1 MSSELDSDRFRSVT
15 YPDLDEAVDLV
26 ETGVQNYCT
35 VSIHGK
41 CRVTYSGRADS
52 RLSPGDRL
60 VVVKRDGT
68 VLVHQS
74 EGRKPVNWQPS
85 GSTVSVGVE
94 AGEMVLDSEC
104 YNPREILEVV
114 FEELYQAT
122 RINMKDNRSLS
133 LQKQEEDMVVYIQSK
148 PEVIEEGFRPLKT
161 EYPSKHGRID
171 IYGKDSDGNVVVVE
185 VKRKQ
190 AGPSEVDQL
199 QRYMNDLDGRGYE
212 GHRGILVAPEMSDKG
227 RQNLDDLGLE
237 FRELEPVAAPE
248 PQTSSLDDFT

>member
-1 MSSELDSDRFRSVT
+1 M
-15 YPDLDEAVDLV
+15 
-26 ETGVQNYCT
+26 ETGVSNYFT
-35 VSIHGK
+35 VSLYGR

-85 GSTVSVGVE
+85 GSHVSVLRE
-94 AGEMVLDSEC
+94 EDELLLESEC

-114 FEELYQAT
+114 FEEVYQTT
-122 RINMKDNRSLS
+122 RIKMKDNKSIS
-133 LQKQEEDMVVYIQSK
+133 LQKQEEDMVVYIQDN
-148 PEVIEEGFRPLKT
+148 PEVIEEDFRPLKT

-171 IYGKDSDGNVVVVE
+171 IYGKDGDGNVVVVE

-199 QRYMNDLDGRGYE
+199 QRYINDLDERGYE
-212 GHRGILVAPEMSDKG
+212 GHRGILVAPDMSKKG
-227 RQNLDDLGLE
+227 RQNLENLGLE
-237 FRELEPVAAPE
+237 FRELEPVS
-248 PQTSSLDDFT
+248 PQQTETASLDDFT